1 MTGFNALTSYVRRTS
16 AAWLAVLFATATA
29 TLAQTMPSPH
39 PNAQKTRVGD
49 PGPALLVL
57 NKTDATLAIIDPAS
71 GKIVGRVPTGEG
83 PHEVAA
89 SADGKLAFVANYGGQ
104 TPGNTISVIALASQR
119 ELRRFD
125 VSPLRRPHGLYVAE
139 SKLFFTAEVNRAIA
153 RYDPTTDKIDWLVG
167 TGQPGTHMVLANKDV
182 SQLFTANIGGDSMC
196 VIDRGANPLA
206 WNVTV
211 VPVGKGPEGFDLSPD
226 GKELWTAHSRDG
238 GVSVIDVSTKKVT
251 QTIDVQ
257 TKRSNRLK
265 FTPDGKH
272 VLISDLEG
280 GDLVIVDTTTRKLV
294 KRVPMGKQPE
304 GILIVPDG
312 SRAYVAVAGD
322 NQLAVVD
329 LKSFGVTGHIQTGA
343 GPDGMAWV
351 PKGLG
356 Q

>member
-1 MTGFNALTSYVRRTS
+1 MPRMIALTSYVRWTG
-16 AAWLAVLFATATA
+16 AACLAVVFATATA
-29 TLAQTMPSPH
+29 TLAQTMPS
-39 PNAQKTRVGD
+39 
-49 PGPALLVL
+49 PALLVL
-57 NKTDATLAIIDPAS
+57 NKTDATLAIIDPAT
-71 GKIVGRVPTGEG
+71 GKIAGRVPTGEA
-83 PHEVAA
+83 PHEVAV
-89 SADGKLAFVANYGGQ
+89 STDGKMAFVANYGAQ
-104 TPGNTISVIALASQR
+104 TPGNTISVIELPSQR

-139 SKLFFTAEVNRAIA
+139 GKLFFTAEVNRAIA
-153 RYDPTTDKIDWLVG
+153 RYDPATNKIDWLLG

-182 SQLFTANIGGDSMC
+182 TQLFTANIGGDSMC
-196 VIDRGANPLA
+196 VIDRGASPLA

-226 GKELWTAHSRDG
+226 GKELWAAQSRDG
-238 GVSVIDVSTKKVT
+238 GVSIIDVATKKVT

-272 VLISDLEG
+272 VLISDSGG
-280 GDLVIVDTTTRKLV
+280 GDLVIVDTSTRKLV
-294 KRVPMGKQPE
+294 QRVPMGKQPE

-329 LKSFGVTGHIQTGA
+329 LKTFAVTGHIQTGA

-351 PKGLG
+351 PKGMG
-356 Q
+356 R